1 MNQTGSTKTRKY
13 NQKLAKKLVKVRYRF
28 CVVRIRRAAKPSA
41 WLPVMN
47 GRLEII
53 SRHRSLL
60 SLAPFMGYLK
70 TQMDPRALLMPQR
83 CVLNSSRALTTVNP
97 RMLRKRAHM
106 HTTKPDLTSMRS
118 VFSARSPSHRRFPQ
132 SIGIPCSPT
141 FIRQSQ
147 QTWHTTPVIC
157 GSTPSITS
165 TLPRRPFL
173 RKTGDSSSPIW
184 WVTLYS
190 ASFTMT
196 TLHNRY
202 RTSESGGWISA
213 GGSLRNVETTN
224 NFKRSNAMKGRLYIM
239 AWAVELS
246 HIKHL
251 LSIIML
257 KLRCAQSCLIK
268 ICLLDREERD
278 LELNL
283 QIQHNF
289 TVPYK

>member
-70 TQMDPRALLMPQR
+70 TQMDPRALLMPRR

-141 FIRQSQ
+141 FIQQSQ

-190 ASFTMT
+190 ASFTMM
-196 TLHNRY
+196 TLHSRC
-202 RTSESGGWISA
+202 RLSELRGWISA
-213 GGSLRNVETTN
+213 GGSLGNVERTN

-239 AWAVELS
+239 AQAVESS

-257 KLRCAQSCLIK
+257 KQRCAPSCLIK

>member
-1 MNQTGSTKTRKY
+1 MNLTNSTKIRKY
-13 NQKLAKKLVKVRYRF
+13 NQKQRKVLVKVRYRF
-28 CVVRIRRAAKPSA
+28 CVVRIKKAAKSSD

-47 GRLEII
+47 GQLEII
-53 SRHRSLL
+53 SRLRSL
-60 SLAPFMGYLK
+60 SQLALYMRYLK
-70 TQMDPRALLMPQR
+70 TQKDPSVHLTPQR
-83 CVLNSSRALTTVNP
+83 SVPNSSRALTTLIQ

-106 HTTKPDLTSMRS
+106 RTTKPDLTSMK
-118 VFSARSPSHRRFPQ
+118 SAYIAKRPSRRRYPPN
-132 SIGIPCSPT
+132 ILRPCSPT
-141 FIRQSQ
+141 FIQQSQ
-147 QTWHTTPVIC
+147 QTWHIMPVIC

-165 TLPRRPFL
+165 TSPQRRSL
-173 RKTGDSSSPIW
+173 SKTGDSSSPIW

>member
-1 MNQTGSTKTRKY
+1 MRYPKTLRD
-13 NQKLAKKLVKVRYRF
+13 
-28 CVVRIRRAAKPSA
+28 PSA
-41 WLPVMN
+41 
-47 GRLEII
+47 R
-53 SRHRSLL
+53 
-60 SLAPFMGYLK
+60 
-70 TQMDPRALLMPQR
+70 LMPQR
-83 CVLNSSRALTTVNP
+83 SVLNSSRALTTANQ

-106 HTTKPDLTSMRS
+106 RTTKLALTSMRS
-118 VFSARSPSHRRFPQ
+118 VSSARSPSHRHYPQ
-132 SIGIPCSPT
+132 NIGKPCSPT
-141 FIRQSQ
+141 FILQSQ
-147 QTWHTTPVIC
+147 LTWRTMPVIC

-165 TLPRRPFL
+165 TSNRRPFL
-173 RKTGDSSSPIW
+173 SKTGDSSSRIW

-202 RTSESGGWISA
+202 RTSESGVWISA

>member
-1 MNQTGSTKTRKY
+1 
-13 NQKLAKKLVKVRYRF
+13 
-28 CVVRIRRAAKPSA
+28 
-41 WLPVMN
+41 
-47 GRLEII
+47 
-53 SRHRSLL
+53 
-60 SLAPFMGYLK
+60 
-70 TQMDPRALLMPQR
+70 MPQR
-83 CVLNSSRALTTVNP
+83 SVLNSSRALTTVSQ
-97 RMLRKRAHM
+97 RMLRKRAHTR
-106 HTTKPDLTSMRS
+106 TTKLDHTSMRS
-118 VFSARSPSHRRFPQ
+118 VYSARSPSHRP
-132 SIGIPCSPT
+132 SPLNIGIHYLPT
-141 FIRQSQ
+141 FIRRSQ
-147 QTWHTTPVIC
+147 LTWRTMQVIC

-165 TLPRRPFL
+165 TSNRRPSL
-173 RKTGDSSSPIW
+173 RTTGDSSSPTW

-190 ASFTMT
+190 ASFTMM
-196 TLHNRY
+196 TLHSRY
-202 RTSESGGWISA
+202 RMSELRGWISA
-213 GGSLRNVETTN
+213 GGSLGNVERTN

>member
-1 MNQTGSTKTRKY
+1 MNSTNSTKTRKY
-13 NQKLAKKLVKVRYRF
+13 NQKLAKVLVKVRYRF

-60 SLAPFMGYLK
+60 SLALFMRYLR
-70 TQMDPRALLMPQR
+70 TQRVPSALLMPQLS
-83 CVLNSSRALTTVNP
+83 VLNSLRALTTVNQL
-97 RMLRKRAHM
+97 MLKKRVHM
-106 HTTKPDLTSMRS
+106 RTTKPDHTSMRL
-118 VFSARSPSHRRFPQ
+118 VFSARSPSQRRSPQ
-132 SIGIPCSPT
+132 NIGTPCSPT

-147 QTWHTTPVIC
+147 QTWRTTPVIC

-173 RKTGDSSSPIW
+173 RKIGDSSSPIW

-190 ASFTMT
+190 ASFTMM

-257 KLRCAQSCLIK
+257 KQRCAQSCLIK

-289 TVPYK
+289 AVPYK